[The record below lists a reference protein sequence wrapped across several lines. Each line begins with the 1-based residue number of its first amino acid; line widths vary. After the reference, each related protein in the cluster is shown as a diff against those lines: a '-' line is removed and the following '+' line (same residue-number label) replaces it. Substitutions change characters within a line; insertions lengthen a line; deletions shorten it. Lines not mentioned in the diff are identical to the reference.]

1 MNRVLTASSL
11 FAASLALIPSASQAE
26 EAHFMNV
33 MDVSAINEKTA
44 ELFGIRGYDGP
55 VVIVQARGNE
65 ELEFGYVAAMSF
77 SESNLGP
84 IATHPMLELVDAAEL
99 EGVPMFLTDRIDRF
113 GLVEDAELQVNPH
126 DVAGVIDMQWA
137 ADDVFDQLQ
146 DGIGEGDYLI
156 VTHGPPTTA
165 GSTEDG
171 VLSQEVYAAHVFDPQ
186 GASSEAIEKR
196 AGVPYAEGL
205 ALVILY
211 SEEDEIASGF
221 EMKTKAIWV
230 QNGPDAADQSDSNA
244 DADENED
251 GEVGGADSE
260 TQEEQSQSEGVTD
273 GRSLELPGNLGGS
286 MDLPEFTPSPRGPV
300 RDAATFAPATHRAV
314 YRR

>member
-11 FAASLALIPSASQAE
+11 FAASLAFIPTASQASSNVE
-26 EAHFMNV
+26 YMNV
-33 MDVSAINEKTA
+33 MDASAIDDKTA
-44 ELFGIRGYDGP
+44 ELFGVRGYDGP
-55 VVIVQARGNE
+55 VVIVQTERRE
-65 ELEFGYVAAMSF
+65 ELERGYIAAMSF

-84 IATHPMLELVDAAEL
+84 IAEHPMLELVDGAEL

-113 GLVEDAELQVNPH
+113 GLVDNAQLQVNPN
-126 DVAGVIDMQWA
+126 DIAGVIDMQWA
-137 ADDVFDQLQ
+137 ADDVFDHLV

-171 VLSQEVYAAHVFDPQ
+171 VLSQEVYAAHVLEPQ
-186 GASSEAIEKR
+186 GASSEAIQTW
-196 AGVPYAEGL
+196 AGLPYGDGL

-211 SEEDEIASGF
+211 NEDGEIASGF
-221 EMKTKAIWV
+221 ETKTKAIWV
-230 QNGPDAADQSDSNA
+230 TNAPAATGHGDSNSDESA
-244 DADENED
+244 DGD
-251 GEVGGADSE
+251 VGGADSE
-260 TQEEQSQSEGVTD
+260 TQEEESQSEGVID

-286 MDLPEFTPSPRGPV
+286 MDLPEFTPSPRSPV